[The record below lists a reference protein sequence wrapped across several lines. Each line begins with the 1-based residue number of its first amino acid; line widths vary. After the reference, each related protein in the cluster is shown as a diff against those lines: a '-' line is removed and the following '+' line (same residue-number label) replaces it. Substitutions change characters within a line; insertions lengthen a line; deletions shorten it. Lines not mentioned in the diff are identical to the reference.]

1 MNIKKKW
8 LRVEDSNLLHTEL
21 SLRYF
26 KHAKFYLVN
35 NASFIYCLFK
45 PFLIVWLWRYCTF
58 SDGSVVRL
66 KYSPW
71 PKYIKYGTIFQKHHV
86 LISTFFSS
94 SNMFCIRLFLA
105 NTWKKIGGHLACFLT
120 NRRDKWAWFWD
131 RGQDGDQNTEIH
143 TWKEYNKYQGMR

>member
-35 NASFIYCLFK
+35 IASFIYCLFK

-66 KYSPW
+66 KYNSHCLCNILLV
-71 PKYIKYGTIFQKHHV
+71 KIF
-86 LISTFFSS
+86 L
-94 SNMFCIRLFLA
+94 RLRFATLPRLG
-105 NTWKKIGGHLACFLT
+105 KKRVF
-120 NRRDKWAWFWD
+120 
-131 RGQDGDQNTEIH
+131 
-143 TWKEYNKYQGMR
+143 

>member
-1 MNIKKKW
+1 MIWTLKKMVARWRFESPSYRIK
-8 LRVEDSNLLHTEL
+8 SSLLQT
-21 SLRYF
+21 R
-26 KHAKFYLVN
+26 N

-71 PKYIKYGTIFQKHHV
+71 PKYIKYGTIFLKHHV

-94 SNMFCIRLFLA
+94 SNMFFIRLLLA

-120 NRRDKWAWFWD
+120 NRCDKWAWFWD